1 MPDYQRK
8 LTAWLVRECDAV
20 FVEDLDVKRMLEQS
34 HNAWNRQDTAWR

>member
-20 FVEDLDVKRMLEQS
+20 FVEGLDVKRMLEQS